1 MALPLDLLAG
11 KHRLSDSPWR
21 VRAQLGDEF
30 VVDTR
35 RAKLLHVRGPAHYC
49 FSQGEIRADCLTPSE
64 QRIKHEVLGEITYW
78 HVRAG
83 GKEAQNGAFAYAAV
97 PGYQLLDFRAMDHW
111 YQEDDEIFVHPRDP
125 YHRVD
130 VMRSSRH
137 VRVAIDGQTVADS
150 HRPSLLV
157 ETGHPVRY
165 YIPKA
170 DVRMEVLRPTETH
183 TSCPYK
189 GDASYWSATVNGK
202 VFDDIVWTYPK
213 PIPECPK
220 IEQLL
225 SFYNEKVDVYIDGEL
240 EPKPVRRFPS

>member
-11 KHRLSDSPWR
+11 KYRLSDSPWR
-21 VRAQLGDEF
+21 VRAQLGAEI

-35 RAKLLHVRGPAHYC
+35 RAQLLHVRGPAHYC
-49 FSQGEIRADCLTPSE
+49 FPLGDIRPDVLTPSAHRA
-64 QRIKHEVLGEITYW
+64 QHDVLGEVSYW
-78 HVRAG
+78 NVSAG
-83 GKEAQNGAFAYAAV
+83 GKEAANGAFAYEAL
-97 PGYQLLDFRAMDHW
+97 PGLQLLDFKAMDHW

-137 VRVAIDGQTVADS
+137 VRIEIDGQTVADS
-150 HRPSLLV
+150 HRPSILF
-157 ETGHPVRY
+157 ETGHPLRY
-165 YIPKA
+165 YIPQA
-170 DVRMEVLRPTETH
+170 DVRMELLQPSQTH

-189 GDASYWSATVNGK
+189 GDASYWSAVINGK
-202 VFDDIVWTYPK
+202 VTEDVVWTYPK

-225 SFYNEKVDVYIDGEL
+225 SFYNEKVNVYVDGEL
-240 EPKPVRRFPS
+240 ETSPVRRFPT